1 MLLAVDIG
9 NSSIDLGVFDG
20 SGALLMKSKMS
31 AVRTKCTDEYA
42 VILSGILTLH
52 GIGTDR
58 ITEGIISSVVPP
70 LTATVS
76 SAINK
81 LFGFVPIEVGP
92 GIKTGLNIRIDSQA
106 QLGADLVANSVA
118 AISRFPLPLII
129 VDIGTATTFTAIN
142 CEGVLEGVIISPGI
156 RMSLDAL
163 AADASELPDVSI
175 SLPKRFIAK
184 NTNDSMNVGV
194 IYGHAFMIDGFI
206 DRLGGELKG
215 EPLSVVV
222 TGGLADTV
230 LPFCSH
236 KMEYVPELTLS
247 GLRLLY
253 LKNKK

>member
-1 MLLAVDIG
+1 M
-9 NSSIDLGVFDG
+9 
-20 SGALLMKSKMS
+20 
-31 AVRTKCTDEYA
+31 
-42 VILSGILTLH
+42 
-52 GIGTDR
+52 
-58 ITEGIISSVVPP
+58 
-70 LTATVS
+70 
-76 SAINK
+76 
-81 LFGFVPIEVGP
+81 VG
-92 GIKTGLNIRIDSQA
+92 
-106 QLGADLVANSVA
+106 
-118 AISRFPLPLII
+118 
-129 VDIGTATTFTAIN
+129 DIGTATTFTAIN
-142 CEGVLEGVIISPGI
+142 REGVLEGVIICPGI

-163 AADASELPDVSI
+163 ACAASELPDVSI

-206 DRLGGELKG
+206 DRLDRELKG
-215 EPLSVVV
+215 DSLSVVV

>member
-163 AADASELPDVSI
+163 AADSFV
-175 SLPKRFIAK
+175 
-184 NTNDSMNVGV
+184 
-194 IYGHAFMIDGFI
+194 
-206 DRLGGELKG
+206 
-215 EPLSVVV
+215 
-222 TGGLADTV
+222 
-230 LPFCSH
+230 
-236 KMEYVPELTLS
+236 
-247 GLRLLY
+247 
-253 LKNKK
+253 